1 MTHTLKS
8 QWRKET
14 NYTLY
19 SISRSLTEFFCI
31 FCSILYVSIDSN
43 AADIGPKEDYRPVV
57 FLFYFI
63 YIIIL
68 AFFMI
73 NIFVG
78 FVIVT
83 FQSEGEA
90 DFKNCPLDKNQ
101 RNCIEFAL
109 NAKPIKLYIPKN
121 PLQYKLWAFATSP
134 LCENTVF
141 FAIVLNTISLAMKF
155 YHQPEWYTDF
165 LDVLNLFFT
174 FFFVG
179 EFMLKFGAF
188 RFKNYFSDPWNGFDF
203 FIVVGSLV
211 DLGAAQVAPDAEMM
225 SISFF
230 RLFRV
235 MRLVKLLNKNE
246 NIRTLLWTFMKSFK
260 ALPWV
265 MLLIGLIFFIYGTV
279 GMQMMGRIAIQV
291 RILFRLSQG
300 KTRVVTGYLCVF
312 TGNCIV

>member
-1 MTHTLKS
+1 
-8 QWRKET
+8 
-14 NYTLY
+14 
-19 SISRSLTEFFCI
+19 
-31 FCSILYVSIDSN
+31 
-43 AADIGPKEDYRPVV
+43 
-57 FLFYFI
+57 
-63 YIIIL
+63 
-68 AFFMI
+68 MI

-121 PLQYKLWAFATSP
+121 PFQYKLWAFATSP

-211 DLGAAQVAPDAEMM
+211 DLGAAQVNEHRRNNTLKGTPLSLFIIWQLTFFHNRLRHRPMIKAFER
-225 SISFF
+225 SHKRNFFNETIYFLFF
-230 RLFRV
+230 RFS
-235 MRLVKLLNKNE
+235 
-246 NIRTLLWTFMKSFK
+246 IHF
-260 ALPWV
+260 
-265 MLLIGLIFFIYGTV
+265 
-279 GMQMMGRIAIQV
+279 
-291 RILFRLSQG
+291 
-300 KTRVVTGYLCVF
+300 VF
-312 TGNCIV
+312 SMTKFPK

>member
-1 MTHTLKS
+1 M
-8 QWRKET
+8 
-14 NYTLY
+14 
-19 SISRSLTEFFCI
+19 
-31 FCSILYVSIDSN
+31 SIDSN

-174 FFFVG
+174 FFG
-179 EFMLKFGAF
+179 LDAIHQK
-188 RFKNYFSDPWNGFDF
+188 RIDHIK
-203 FIVVGSLV
+203 
-211 DLGAAQVAPDAEMM
+211 VA
-225 SISFF
+225 
-230 RLFRV
+230 
-235 MRLVKLLNKNE
+235 
-246 NIRTLLWTFMKSFK
+246 
-260 ALPWV
+260 
-265 MLLIGLIFFIYGTV
+265 TV
-279 GMQMMGRIAIQV
+279 GNPLIVDASLTAATVIATATAVAELKPPSSIA
-291 RILFRLSQG
+291 
-300 KTRVVTGYLCVF
+300 
-312 TGNCIV
+312 